1 MTTEH
6 GGDEHLRHLAVVLTD
21 AIDEADCQRCLDQ
34 LETYIDHQL
43 AGRDY
48 RRLLPAVARHLD
60 QCVRCAEDYALVYE
74 VRRAEAATEWAPAL
88 PASVPAPNLEFLGR
102 AATQPF
108 PAPAASL
115 AEHDALRAALS
126 AAGPRLTVT
135 LSPALLLAVTQGAT
149 APAARPMALR
159 SVDAAPLLTI
169 DFAQPSP
176 QIASLHLSAHRHP
189 PGSDTLLLRVQVA
202 LLNREWPD
210 LAGIPVRLSIGQEQQ
225 EAATDAWGEAI
236 FSAIPQDRLGDL
248 AVTVEA

>member
-74 VRRAEAATEWAPAL
+74 VRRAEAASAQSRVAAL
-88 PASVPAPNLEFLGR
+88 PAAVPAPNLEFLGHPP
-102 AATQPF
+102 ATRPV
-108 PAPAASL
+108 PAPPAAGL

-135 LSPALLLAVTQGAT
+135 LSPALLAIL
-149 APAARPMALR
+149 PPPPPRPMALR
-159 SVDAAPLLTI
+159 SVDSPPLLTI
-169 DFAQPSP
+169 DFSQPSP
-176 QIASLHLSAHRHP
+176 QIATLHLSAHRHP

-202 LLNREWPD
+202 LLNHEWPD

-236 FSAIPQDRLGDL
+236 FSDIPQDRLGDL

>member
-1 MTTEH
+1 M
-6 GGDEHLRHLAVVLTD
+6 
-21 AIDEADCQRCLDQ
+21 
-34 LETYIDHQL
+34 
-43 AGRDY
+43 
-48 RRLLPAVARHLD
+48 
-60 QCVRCAEDYALVYE
+60 
-74 VRRAEAATEWAPAL
+74 
-88 PASVPAPNLEFLGR
+88 
-102 AATQPF
+102 
-108 PAPAASL
+108 

-126 AAGPRLTVT
+126 ATGPRLTVT
-135 LSPALLLAVTQGAT
+135 LSPALLSVTQRIPAP
-149 APAARPMALR
+149 PAARPMALR
-159 SVDAAPLLTI
+159 SVDAPPLLTI

-210 LAGIPVRLSIGQEQQ
+210 LAGIPVRLSIGQEHQ